1 MELMVQTYL
10 VWSFLSF
17 HVSHNYSVY
26 GVLVLGFTV
35 VGIFADFDQS
45 LTVVCTVLV
54 NVVWHLVGFRGS
66 SKVNLNK
73 SKIKVNLK

>member
-10 VWSFLSF
+10 VLSFL
-17 HVSHNYSVY
+17 Y
-26 GVLVLGFTV
+26 GVLVLGLTV

-54 NVVWHLVGFRGS
+54 NFVWHLVGFSLGAAV
-66 SKVNLNK
+66 K
-73 SKIKVNLK
+73 

>member
-10 VWSFLSF
+10 VLSFL
-17 HVSHNYSVY
+17 Y
-26 GVLVLGFTV
+26 GVLVLGLTV

-54 NVVWHLVGFRGS
+54 NFVWHLVGFRGQYYWQ
-66 SKVNLNK
+66 
-73 SKIKVNLK
+73 

>member
-10 VWSFLSF
+10 VLSFLS
-17 HVSHNYSVY
+17 
-26 GVLVLGFTV
+26 VLVLGLTV

-54 NVVWHLVGFRGS
+54 NFVWHLVGFSLGAAV
-66 SKVNLNK
+66 K
-73 SKIKVNLK
+73 

>member
-17 HVSHNYSVY
+17 SVSHNYPVY
-26 GVLVLGFTV
+26 GVLVLGLTV

-54 NVVWHLVGFRGS
+54 NFVWHLVGFRGS

>member
-45 LTVVCTVLV
+45 LTVGHSFCS
-54 NVVWHLVGFRGS
+54 VGKLCMAFGWFRGS
-66 SKVNLNK
+66 SKVNLK
-73 SKIKVNLK
+73 

>member
-1 MELMVQTYL
+1 MVLMVQTYL
-10 VWSFLSF
+10 VLSFLS
-17 HVSHNYSVY
+17 
-26 GVLVLGFTV
+26 VLVLGLTV

-54 NVVWHLVGFRGS
+54 NLVWHLVGFRGS